1 MDERREQTDLGA
13 AAEERY
19 LSYALSVITSR
30 ALPDVRD
37 GLKPVQRRIL
47 FAMFQNLR
55 LGAGAKPR
63 KSAQIVGEVIGK
75 YHPHGDVAAYDAMVR
90 MAQDFSL
97 RYPLVHGEGNFGS
110 LDGDS
115 PAAYRYTEARLTAI
129 AEEMLL
135 ELEAATVDWRPT
147 YDATYEEPVVLPS
160 RLPQLLMNGSTGIA
174 VGMATNVPP
183 HNLKEIADA
192 LVALVDDPEIEV
204 KDLLKHV
211 KGPDFPT
218 GGEILSTRAELRGA
232 YESGQGQLRIRGEYK
247 LEKLPRG
254 REQIVVTS
262 IPYAVNKATLIEQI
276 AALINERKL
285 PQIAD
290 VRDESTTDVRIV
302 LELRP
307 DASADAAMAY
317 VFKHTDLQVSF
328 YMNLT
333 VLRPAEHTAVGQ
345 PGRAS
350 LKDLCRDFLDFR
362 MIVVVRRLEH
372 EREKLEARLHVLEGF
387 ATIYGAL
394 DRAIRLIRGAENRAD
409 ATAKLMQAFS
419 LDQVQVD
426 AILELRLYQLAR
438 LEIARIQ
445 EERAEKRKRLGEVR
459 RLLERPRERW
469 KLIRSEL
476 IEIRDRYG
484 DARRT
489 KVFASGREDLAYDPD
504 AYVVHEET
512 TVLVSRDGWIRRV
525 RELKDPAS
533 TRLREGDA
541 VQTVLP
547 ATTRDR
553 VAFFSSKGVVYVL
566 AVADVP
572 ATTGYGE
579 PVQSFFKFGD
589 GERVVRSVLVRASAP
604 APAGGESA
612 ARQRDLF
619 DGGPS
624 GAAAAPPALLVA
636 SAQGYGFRAAPDLSV
651 TTRAG
656 RRFARVAESD
666 DLLVIDE
673 IRGDEVV
680 CLGRS
685 GKGVRF
691 GLAEVSELSGVA
703 RGVILMRLD
712 AGDRLAGALTVSAR
726 TPLVAILEGGGER
739 PLKPDAFPE
748 GRRGN
753 KGHKVV
759 KRGVVA
765 RLDLRAD

>member
-1 MDERREQTDLGA
+1 MDERSEQTDLSR

-19 LSYALSVITSR
+19 LSYALSVITAR

-55 LGAGAKPR
+55 LGAAAKPR

-75 YHPHGDVAAYDAMVR
+75 YHPHGDAAAYDAMVR
-90 MAQDFSL
+90 MAQGFSL

-110 LDGDS
+110 LDGDA
-115 PAAYRYTEARLTAI
+115 PAAYRYTEARLTAV
-129 AEEMLL
+129 AEEMLA
-135 ELEAATVDWRPT
+135 ELESATVDWRPT
-147 YDATYEEPVVLPS
+147 YDASLEEPVVLPS

-183 HNLKEIADA
+183 HNLKEVADA
-192 LVALVDDPEIEV
+192 LVALIDDPAVEV

-218 GGEILSTRAELRGA
+218 GGEILSSRAELKSA

-247 LEKLPRG
+247 VEKLPRG
-254 REQIVVTS
+254 RQQVVVTS
-262 IPYAVNKATLIEQI
+262 VPYAVNKASLIEQI
-276 AALINERKL
+276 AVLINDRKL
-285 PQIAD
+285 PQVID

-302 LELRP
+302 LELKPEATP
-307 DASADAAMAY
+307 DVAMAY
-317 VFKHTDLQVSF
+317 LFKHTDLQVSF
-328 YMNLT
+328 SMNLT

-362 MIVVVRRLEH
+362 MTVVVRRLEH
-372 EREKLEARLHVLEGF
+372 EREKLAARLHVLEGF
-387 ATIYGAL
+387 AAIYGAL
-394 DRAIRLIRGAENRAD
+394 DKAIRLIRGAENRAD
-409 ATAKLMQAFS
+409 AAAKLMKAFS

-445 EERAEKRKRLGEVR
+445 EERAEKRKRLAEVQ

-489 KVFASGREDLAYDPD
+489 KVFASGREDLTYDPD

-512 TVLVSRDGWIRRV
+512 TVLISRDGWIRRV
-525 RELKDPAS
+525 REIKDPAS
-533 TRLREGDA
+533 ARLREGDA
-541 VQTVLP
+541 LQAILP

-553 VAFFSSKGVVYVL
+553 IAFLSSKGVVYVL
-566 AVADVP
+566 AAADVP

-589 GERVVRSVLVRASAP
+589 GERVVRSLLVRGVAVP
-604 APAGGESA
+604 ESA
-612 ARQRDLF
+612 APQRDLF
-619 DGGPS
+619 AAEP
-624 GAAAAPPALLVA
+624 GAPAGEARPLLVA
-636 SAQGYGFRAAPDLSV
+636 SAQGYGFRAAPDLSI

-656 RRFARVAESD
+656 RRFARVAAD
-666 DLLVIDE
+666 DELVVIDE

-691 GLAEVSELSGVA
+691 ALAEVSELAGVG

-712 AGDRLAGALTVSAR
+712 TGDRLVGTATVTAR
-726 TPLVAILEGGGER
+726 TPLLAVLVGGGER
-739 PLKPDAFPE
+739 PLKPDAFPL

-759 KRGVVA
+759 KRGTVL
-765 RLDLRAD
+765 RLELRGAE

>member
-129 AEEMLL
+129 AEEMLA
-135 ELEAATVDWRPT
+135 ELESATVDWRPT

-183 HNLKEIADA
+183 HNLKEISDA

-204 KDLLKHV
+204 KDLLKYV

-469 KLIRSEL
+469 KVIRSEL

-525 RELKDPAS
+525 REIKDPAS

-579 PVQSFFKFGD
+579 PVQSFFRRRRRAG
-589 GERVVRSVLVRASAP
+589 RALAPRASERTG
-604 APAGGESA
+604 AGRRRARRA
-612 ARQRDLF
+612 ADLF
-619 DGGPS
+619 DGGR
-624 GAAAAPPALLVA
+624 APRPR
-636 SAQGYGFRAAPDLSV
+636 SARGLGPGLRLPGCSRSV
-651 TTRAG
+651 RDDRAG

-691 GLAEVSELSGVA
+691 ALAEVNELSGVA

-712 AGDRLAGALTVSAR
+712 AGDRLAGAATVSAR

-739 PLKPDAFPE
+739 PLKPDSFPE

-765 RLDLRAD
+765 RLDRRAD

>member
-1 MDERREQTDLGA
+1 MEESRERADLSR

-75 YHPHGDVAAYDAMVR
+75 YHPHGDAAAYDAMVR

-115 PAAYRYTEARLTAI
+115 PAAYRYTEARLTAV
-129 AEEMLL
+129 AEEMLA

-147 YDATYEEPVVLPS
+147 YDATLDEPVVLPS

-183 HNLKEIADA
+183 HNLKEVSDA
-192 LVALVDDPEIEV
+192 LLALIDDPALEV

-218 GGEILSTRAELRGA
+218 GGEILSSRAELRSA
-232 YESGQGQLRIRGEYK
+232 YESGQGQLRVRGEYK
-247 LEKLPRG
+247 VEKLPRE
-254 REQIVVTS
+254 RQQVVVTS
-262 IPYAVNKATLIEQI
+262 IPYSVNKATLIEQI
-276 AALINERKL
+276 ATLITERKL
-285 PQIAD
+285 PQVTD

-302 LELRP
+302 LELKSDAVP
-307 DASADAAMAY
+307 DVAMAY
-317 VFKHTDLQVSF
+317 LFKHTDLQVSF

-333 VLRPAEHTAVGQ
+333 VLRPAEHAPVGQ

-362 MIVVVRRLEH
+362 MAVVIRRLEH

-387 ATIYGAL
+387 AKIYDAL
-394 DRAIRLIRGAENRAD
+394 DKAIRLIRGAENRAD
-409 ATAKLMQAFS
+409 AAAKLMQAFS

-438 LEIARIQ
+438 LEISRIQ
-445 EERAEKRKRLGEVR
+445 EERAEKKKRLAEVR

-469 KLIRSEL
+469 KLIRGEL
-476 IEIRDRYG
+476 TEIKDRYG

-489 KVFASGREDLAYDPD
+489 KVFASGRDDLTYDPD

-512 TVLVSRDGWIRRV
+512 TVLVTRDGWIRRI

-541 VQTVLP
+541 LQSIFP

-553 VAFFSSKGVVYVL
+553 IAFFSSKGVVYVL

-589 GERVVRSVLVRASAP
+589 GERIARSLLVRASA
-604 APAGGESA
+604 APAAPEGA

-619 DGGPS
+619 DGE
-624 GAAAAPPALLVA
+624 ATAPAEETRPLLVA
-636 SAQGYGFRAAPDLSV
+636 SAQGFGFRAAPDLST

-656 RRFARVAESD
+656 RRFARVAEGD
-666 DLLVIDE
+666 DLVAIDDV
-673 IRGDEVV
+673 RGEEVV
-680 CLGRS
+680 CLSRT

-691 GLAEVSELSGVA
+691 SLAEVSEVSGVA

-712 AGDRLAGALTVSAR
+712 AGDRLAGAATVSSR
-726 TPLVAILEGGGER
+726 TALVATLEGGER

-759 KRGVVA
+759 KRGTVL
-765 RLDLRAD
+765 RLEPQVG